1 MTNKIKARLFQ
12 IRHAPTF
19 AMILYCIYLVWK
31 ISQSTLLAFITD
43 GLPNTIIHFSILALL
58 TISDVYTHR
67 DQYFRRPFDKKL
79 IPVICFF
86 ILGCIVWIV
95 SRRVEIIDLVILVWC
110 CRNVDFKKIA
120 ITSIGIISIFSLIVV
135 VLSLFGVINDYV
147 WDPGTRN
154 RHGFGFLYCT
164 TLSHLFLTVS
174 LLWIFLRRS
183 ALTFVEIL
191 GILAID
197 ILIFIFT
204 DAKNSFILVILAL
217 VLWFFLKVS
226 KGKFAGKKILS
237 ISGAWIFPILAVLSL
252 ICFLAFNPSF
262 EFWNIINKALANRLA
277 QTQATLFTY
286 GVLPFGQEIELVGN
300 WLTPEGVM
308 EISTGSFDTNFVD
321 NSYMHILIYMGWVAL
336 AAVVFTLFQLGRWA
350 ANTNNKYLTL
360 CLCVIALHAVLDTQ
374 LIEPV
379 YNTFLFLTP
388 CLLAQEVPLAS
399 WQKPLWKPACLKE
412 KNR

>member
-1 MTNKIKARLFQ
+1 MTSKIKARLSQ

-43 GLPNTIIHFSILALL
+43 GLPNTIIHFLILALL
-58 TISDVYTHR
+58 TIGDVYTHR
-67 DQYFRRPFDKKL
+67 DQYFRRPFDRKL

-86 ILGCIVWIV
+86 VLGCIVWIV
-95 SRRVEIIDLVILVWC
+95 SGRVEIIDLVILVWC
-110 CRNVDFKKIA
+110 CRNIDFKKIA

-183 ALTFVEIL
+183 ALMLVEIL
-191 GILAID
+191 GILTID

-204 DAKNSFILVILAL
+204 DAKNSFILVILTLAL
-217 VLWFFLKVS
+217 WLFLRVS
-226 KGKFAGKKILS
+226 KGRFASKKVLS
-237 ISGAWIFPILAVLSL
+237 ISGAWIFPVLAILSL
-252 ICFLAFNPSF
+252 ICFLAFNPSS
-262 EFWNIINKALANRLA
+262 EFWNIVNHALANRLA

-336 AAVVFTLFQLGRWA
+336 AAVIFALFRLGKWA

-379 YNTFLFLTP
+379 YNTFLFLIP
-388 CLLAQEVPLAS
+388 CLLAQETPLTS
-399 WQKPLWKPACLKE
+399 WQKPLWEPILLKE
-412 KNR
+412 KST

>member
-1 MTNKIKARLFQ
+1 MTSKIKARLSQ

-43 GLPNTIIHFSILALL
+43 GLPNTIIHFLILALL
-58 TISDVYTHR
+58 TIGDVYTHR
-67 DQYFRRPFDKKL
+67 DQYFRRPFDRKL

-95 SRRVEIIDLVILVWC
+95 SGRVEIIDLVILVWC

-135 VLSLFGVINDYV
+135 ALSLFGVINDYV

-164 TLSHLFLTVS
+164 TLSHLFLTIS
-174 LLWIFLRRS
+174 LLWIFLRRG
-183 ALTFVEIL
+183 ALMLVEIL

-217 VLWFFLKVS
+217 ALWFFLRVS
-226 KGKFAGKKILS
+226 KDRFATKKVLS
-237 ISGAWIFPILAVLSL
+237 ISGAWIFPILAILSL
-252 ICFLAFNPSF
+252 ICFLAFNPSS
-262 EFWNIINKALANRLA
+262 EFWNIVNHALANRLA

-336 AAVVFTLFQLGRWA
+336 AAVIFALFRLGKWA
-350 ANTNNKYLTL
+350 ANTNNKYLAL

-379 YNTFLFLTP
+379 YNTFLFLIP
-388 CLLAQEVPLAS
+388 CLLAQETPLTS
-399 WQKPLWKPACLKE
+399 WQKPLWEPILLKE
-412 KNR
+412 KST

>member
-1 MTNKIKARLFQ
+1 MTSKIKARLSQ
-12 IRHAPTF
+12 IRHVPTF

-43 GLPNTIIHFSILALL
+43 GLPNTIIHFLILALL
-58 TISDVYTHR
+58 TIGDVYTHR
-67 DQYFRRPFDKKL
+67 DQYFRRPFDRKL

-86 ILGCIVWIV
+86 VLGCIVWIV
-95 SRRVEIIDLVILVWC
+95 SGRVEIIDLVILVWC
-110 CRNVDFKKIA
+110 CRNIDFKKIA

-183 ALTFVEIL
+183 ALMLVEIL
-191 GILAID
+191 GILTID

-204 DAKNSFILVILAL
+204 DAKNSFILVILTLAL
-217 VLWFFLKVS
+217 WLFLRVS
-226 KGKFAGKKILS
+226 KGRFASKKVLS
-237 ISGAWIFPILAVLSL
+237 ISGAWIFPVLAILSL
-252 ICFLAFNPSF
+252 ICFLAFNPSS
-262 EFWNIINKALANRLA
+262 EFWNIVNHALANRLA

-336 AAVVFTLFQLGRWA
+336 AAVIFALFRLGKWA

-379 YNTFLFLTP
+379 YNTFLFLIP
-388 CLLAQEVPLAS
+388 CLLAQETPLTS
-399 WQKPLWKPACLKE
+399 WQKPLWEPILLKE
-412 KNR
+412 KST